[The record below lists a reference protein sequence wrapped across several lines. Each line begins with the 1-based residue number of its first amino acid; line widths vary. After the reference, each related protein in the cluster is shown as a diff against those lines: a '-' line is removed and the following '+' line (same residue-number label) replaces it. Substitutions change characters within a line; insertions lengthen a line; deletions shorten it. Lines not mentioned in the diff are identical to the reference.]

1 MLAIYLTLILF
12 LTNKV
17 IGNAYIKEPQLEVD
31 LHAQYVNGIRDS
43 IWASVSSPKIP
54 GGSLSF
60 DKPRG
65 SPGQIMFNYQIDL

>member
-43 IWASVSSPKIP
+43 I
-54 GGSLSF
+54 
-60 DKPRG
+60 
-65 SPGQIMFNYQIDL
+65 